1 MPQQK
6 HFHGRTR
13 SRKESDWHIVR
24 ARRYSKRPK
33 RRLVLR
39 RSTRIYHNASAGH
52 AKAGSLRVNL
62 AKKCHQSLRA
72 LGFSFVR
79 CRIDQ
84 RSPWRGRHQKVV
96 RSRFR
101 SLAILRTRLMRPSIA
116 VSITSLTRRWSKSR
130 QPSGLKRCRQHFS
143 NLRPRVEGFSFFRA
157 SL

>member
-1 MPQQK
+1 MPQQI
-6 HFHGRTR
+6 HFHGQTHSGR
-13 SRKESDWHIVR
+13 EFGWHIVWL
-24 ARRYSKRPK
+24 KIPQRPK
-33 RRLVLR
+33 WCLIL
-39 RSTRIYHNASAGH
+39 RSTRIYHNASTGH

-116 VSITSLTRRWSKSR
+116 DSIPSLTRRWSKSR